1 MVIHSIYYILLL
13 YYALDIA
20 GFYPSLGVPDKPI
33 CIVQIL
39 NYQFL
44 PSGNL
49 TMGNDL
55 FIDGLLIK
63 MMILHSKVLNVLKVQ
78 CGPPSYA
85 LVFKPHSYYYSYKY
99 NKP

>member
-20 GFYPSLGVPDKPI
+20 GFYPSLCVPDEPI
-33 CIVQIL
+33 WIVQIL

-49 TMGNDL
+49 IMGNDM
-55 FIDGLLIK
+55 FIDDLLIK

-78 CGPPSYA
+78 CGPLSYT
-85 LVFKPHSYYYSYKY
+85 LDYKPHYYYSYKY